1 MSSRVN
7 SIREFVQTKNRES
20 MEVFERL
27 GEADWTR
34 PVYSTEG
41 GGRWTVR
48 DVLAH
53 LADSEQGQLGQAQRI
68 ANGHPGVPPDFDLNR
83 WNKRAV
89 EKRAD
94 KSPAEL
100 LADVRDGYARVVVFL
115 EGIAEDDLDKIG
127 RHASGQDLSV
137 EAILRHIA
145 AHRATHV
152 AEIEA
157 ALGS

>member
-1 MSSRVN
+1 MTSRVN
-7 SIREFVQTKNRES
+7 SIREFIAAKNRES
-20 MEVFERL
+20 MGVFERM
-27 GEADWTR
+27 GETDWAR

-41 GGRWTVR
+41 GGHWTAR

-53 LADSEQGQLGQAQRI
+53 LADSEKGQLGQAQRI
-68 ANGHPGVPPDFDLNR
+68 NNGQPGVPADFDLNR

-100 LADVRDGYARVVVFL
+100 LADVRDGYARVLAFL
-115 EGIAEDDLDKIG
+115 EGIAEDDLDKVG